1 MVVLYLDHRAFACH
15 LETALRGQV
24 LRVLIDG
31 DDVWGMIKEVFVKA
45 QIACHIIVRSH
56 ILQIAHMLG
65 DDRASVLDQ
74 AERVLLFRA
83 ERQRHG

>member
-45 QIACHIIVRSH
+45 QIAK
-56 ILQIAHMLG
+56 
-65 DDRASVLDQ
+65 ASLTC
-74 AERVLLFRA
+74 R
-83 ERQRHG
+83 